1 MDTTRG
7 KENGLLLAD
16 CLNLSSCNNSPVKP
30 IQINTNK
37 FTQFNKT
44 SSSIGSIIVPD
55 EEYGKQSSNTLEY
68 QANLKSKAVKV
79 RNKQQKDRINE
90 VLCQLQA
97 LSLPK
102 FDSSSNYQLQ
112 FRQSLRVD
120 GNKIANYFSL
130 LELLSDLIDQINRME
145 RNLDLY
151 EVKKKI
157 LLKDITLLIN
167 EDDYLQNS
175 KVNSESNTKIQQSSG
190 DQLECLFDHLT
201 VKDNFNKLQNISDTD
216 DDFSATDYDFR

>member
-1 MDTTRG
+1 MDTTRE
-7 KENGLLLAD
+7 KENGFLLAD
-16 CLNLSSCNNSPVKP
+16 CLNLSSCNNSPVKR
-30 IQINTNK
+30 IQLNKNK
-37 FTQFNKT
+37 FTHFDKT
-44 SSSIGSIIVPD
+44 SSSTGSIIVPD

-68 QANLKSKAVKV
+68 QANLKNKAVKV
-79 RNKQQKDRINE
+79 RNKQQMDRINE

-102 FDSSSNYQLQ
+102 FDSSLNYQLQ

-130 LELLSDLIDQINRME
+130 LELISDLIDQINRME

-167 EDDYLQNS
+167 EDEYLQNS
-175 KVNSESNTKIQQSSG
+175 KVNSESNSKIHQPSG
-190 DQLECLFDHLT
+190 DQLENLFDYLT
-201 VKDNFNKLQNISDTD
+201 VKEKLDKLSNTSDTD
-216 DDFSATDYDFR
+216 EDFSATDYDFR